1 MSQATESLF
10 AENHEHFFNSI
21 DPKRPSHTQAFT
33 APACRGRFNSWRG
46 NRFRR
51 FISSLFLYVD
61 NEVIIAIHAGGKT
74 RDSHAGDCTVSF
86 RTLIFSRA
94 AENGHRS
101 LRSPYC
107 RLDLRRSVHLVP
119 KNQAVIEREVVVLR
133 KRAGAFYVIGYE
145 D

>member
-1 MSQATESLF
+1 MVRNFFEMFLRARRALEFSHSQ
-10 AENHEHFFNSI
+10 

-74 RDSHAGDCTVSF
+74 RDPHAGECTVSF
-86 RTLIFSRA
+86 RTLIFSLA

-101 LRSPYC
+101 LRP
-107 RLDLRRSVHLVP
+107 LLP
-119 KNQAVIEREVVVLR
+119 NKKEQAR
-133 KRAGAFYVIGYE
+133 
-145 D
+145 